1 MAAGLDGQV
10 AGAVERGALLLSD
23 ALDVDPESS
32 TWVAD
37 PRLGG
42 DGMDALTAL
51 GVDHVVVGADQV
63 EAPSTELA
71 LSLAKPFELVA
82 PGAAGAPG
90 LAAIALDP
98 DIAARIQDTE
108 ASPLVLAHPLLAA
121 LTAPSHG
128 RPPSLAS

>member
-51 GVDHVVVGADQV
+51 GVDHVVVGAAQV
-63 EAPSTELA
+63 AAPSTELA

-82 PGAAGAPG
+82 TGADGAYG
-90 LAAIALDP
+90 LDAIAKHE
-98 DIAARIQDTE
+98 R
-108 ASPLVLAHPLLAA
+108 AS
-121 LTAPSHG
+121 G
-128 RPPSLAS
+128 RERVCQTV

>member
-51 GVDHVVVGADQV
+51 GVDHVVVGADPV
-63 EAPSTELA
+63 EALSTELP
-71 LSLAKPFELVA
+71 LSLDTPFALVA
-82 PGAAGAPG
+82 PGRPDG
-90 LAAIALDP
+90 LWVGKGVVSTGSS
-98 DIAARIQDTE
+98 RW
-108 ASPLVLAHPLLAA
+108 S
-121 LTAPSHG
+121 
-128 RPPSLAS
+128 